1 MTTNKSKVVIV
12 GTGLVGSS
20 TAFSLLTQGVC
31 DEIMLVDINKEK
43 ALGEVLD
50 LKDCVEYLNRNTK
63 VYVGD
68 YKDCKDADIIVITA
82 GAPPRQGQTRLDT
95 LEASAK
101 ITKSI
106 VSPIMESGFDGIF
119 LIISNPVDI
128 IAHYVQCLS
137 GLPKNQVIGTGT

>member
-12 GTGLVGSS
+12 GCGLVGSS

-31 DEIMLVDINKEK
+31 DEIMMVDINQEK
-43 ALGEVLD
+43 AMGEVLD

-63 VYVGD
+63 VYQGS
-68 YKDCKDADIIVITA
+68 YEDCGDADIIVITA

-101 ITKSI
+101 IT
-106 VSPIMESGFDGIF
+106 
-119 LIISNPVDI
+119 
-128 IAHYVQCLS
+128 
-137 GLPKNQVIGTGT
+137 